1 MEDLLPSSSSTLS
14 LVPDLPQEE
23 LDEYKEAAKWVD
35 ENPSINLREWLFR
48 AYFEDFECRQGTD
61 KVYGAYTD
69 PYIRLAE
76 TCVFW
81 MTRLADEI
89 QNRIRKN
96 TELDLFAKRKER
108 NTFNQLTELL
118 QGRMDLITSL
128 HNPILSN
135 DCYGNCVDY
144 SLDEALDCY
153 FERKRKAI
161 DPANAANKQNLI
173 KCESPIEKDFV
184 ESIYREFVIGRASI
198 DKLKKQCNIP
208 DEKEHFWLL
217 EQMEVQ
223 CQADERIH
231 PELKYRIDV
240 AFPRF
245 KLAVELD
252 GHEYHSTKE
261 ARSRDTKRDRAFIR
275 HGWQVI
281 RFTGSD
287 IFRDVDSCVEE
298 CIEVL
303 YSRAVQLNI
312 TG

>member
-1 MEDLLPSSSSTLS
+1 MEDLLPSSSSTLL

-23 LDEYKEAAKWVD
+23 LNEYEEAAKWVD
-35 ENPSINLREWLFR
+35 ENPYINLREWMFR
-48 AYFEDFECRQGTD
+48 LYFERLEGRQEICS
-61 KVYGAYTD
+61 VYGQYTD
-69 PYIRLAE
+69 AYILLVDHCIFIME
-76 TCVFW
+76 E
-81 MTRLADEI
+81 LADKI
-89 QNRIRKN
+89 QRRIRKN
-96 TELDLFAKRKER
+96 TELDLFAKRKEL
-108 NTFNQLTELL
+108 NTFIQLTQIL
-118 QGRMDLITSL
+118 QERIDLVQGL
-128 HNPILSN
+128 FEPIISN
-135 DCYGNCVDY
+135 LCYGDYVDY
-144 SLDEALDCY
+144 SLAEALNS
-153 FERKRKAI
+153 FQHKRKAV
-161 DPANAANKQNLI
+161 DLADAANKQNLI

>member
-23 LDEYKEAAKWVD
+23 LNEYEEAAKWVD
-35 ENPSINLREWLFR
+35 ENSYINLREWVFR
-48 AYFEDFECRQGTD
+48 LYFERLEGRQETCS
-61 KVYGAYTD
+61 VYGQYTD
-69 PYIRLAE
+69 AYISLAD
-76 TCVFW
+76 TCILL
-81 MTRLADEI
+81 MEELADEI
-89 QNRIRKN
+89 QRRIRKN
-96 TELDLFAKRKER
+96 TELDLFAKRKEL
-108 NTFNQLTELL
+108 NTFIQLTQIL
-118 QGRMDLITSL
+118 QERIDLVQGL
-128 HNPILSN
+128 FEPIISN
-135 DCYGNCVDY
+135 LCYGDYVDY
-144 SLDEALDCY
+144 SLAEALNS
-153 FERKRKAI
+153 FQHKRKAV
-161 DPANAANKQNLI
+161 DLADAANKQNLI

-252 GHEYHSTKE
+252 GHEFHSTKE